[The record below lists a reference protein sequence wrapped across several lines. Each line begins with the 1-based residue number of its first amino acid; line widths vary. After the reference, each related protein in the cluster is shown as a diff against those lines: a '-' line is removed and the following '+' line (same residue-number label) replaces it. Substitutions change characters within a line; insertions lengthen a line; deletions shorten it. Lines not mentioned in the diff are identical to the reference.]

1 MKAVLIVLTCFLVF
15 VLCES
20 SERDE
25 KSIQENSNNEV
36 LQRSFREADRK
47 SGKELKKK
55 RKNKSK
61 KENSRKGKDKK
72 KAKKQK
78 SKRRSSK
85 GGKGKNKNQKRKTK
99 KTKSKKGK
107 KFGKRA
113 NSKRKNKKKNK
124 KGKRK
129 NKQAKNGRK
138 KTKGTKRMNSKKKNG
153 RQTTEVCNGTA
164 LGGTCLTNL
173 VAALKYERDFVANFM
188 NQKARAESFNKL
200 IGKKGGKNDEF
211 KNSTT
216 YLLTALGGNVSNLT
230 CGSNKDSSTS
240 EAAIKT
246 YKTLTNCS
254 TNVAEACMI
263 PNTTV
268 NFTKLDTCKTYYE
281 DVQKNNKKCFEMTNK
296 AKANGT
302 AVCECWKSAADTVAT
317 AKSKSPSC
325 SANQAQSDLKVL
337 KNTCLA
343 AFGAC
348 KKAEDASVSFI
359 LKCSTDTGSSNSSVS
374 SDSSSSTNSTGR
386 AVLRF

>member
-1 MKAVLIVLTCFLVF
+1 MKAVLLFLTCFLVF

-25 KSIQENSNNEV
+25 KSIQENSHNEV
-36 LQRSFREADRK
+36 LQRSFRDADRK

-55 RKNKSK
+55 RKNNSK
-61 KENSRKGKDKK
+61 TENSRKGRSKK

-78 SKRRSSK
+78 GKKRSSK
-85 GGKGKNKNQKRKTK
+85 GGKGKNKTQKRKIK

-107 KFGKRA
+107 KSGKRA
-113 NSKRKNKKKNK
+113 NSKRKNK
-124 KGKRK
+124 
-129 NKQAKNGRK
+129 QAKDGRK
-138 KTKGTKRMNSKKKNG
+138 KTKGKRRMKGRKKNG

-374 SDSSSSTNSTGR
+374 SNSSSSTNSTGR
-386 AVLRF
+386 AFLRF